1 MLIPPALRERGID
14 RVHAWSIP
22 MTTRFRRI
30 TERDGLL
37 LHGPEGWAEFSPF
50 WDYDAAESTAWLRAA
65 LEDATTPRPAPRRE
79 EVEVNATI
87 PVLPPVLAARIATV
101 GGARTAKV
109 KVADPGSDLASDAQR
124 LEAVRDAMGPD
135 ARIRI
140 DANAAWTYD
149 EALEALPVLDRAAGG
164 LEYAEQ
170 PCAALEDLAALRRAL
185 DIPVAADESV
195 RRAEDPLRV
204 ARAEAAD
211 LLVMKVQPLGGVT
224 RCLELAEEAGLPVVV
239 SSALESSIGLGAGLA
254 LAALSGRF
262 ASFRGYIKFAAAFL
276 GISFLLGGALIAV
289 FSLAGIEYSAAEGY
303 ILSSVPVG
311 IPLFFALVLTLA
323 SRFIAKKFISR
334 RVKNSVRCVI
344 YLGEKKVE
352 QFGFFDSGNRVYS
365 SGVPVSVISRAAASC
380 LVDENTLKESVK
392 VRTVAGERK
401 MKIFTADKIEIYN
414 GDEAHTIKCVKIGI
428 SPRGISR
435 AVLHPDLAEHE

>member
-37 LHGPEGWAEFSPF
+37 LRGPEGWAEFSPF

-140 DANAAWTYD
+140 DANAVWTYE

-185 DIPVAADESV
+185 DIPIAADESV

-211 LLVMKVQPLGGVT
+211 LLVMKVQPLGGIT

-254 LAALSGRF
+254 LAAALPELPHACGL
-262 ASFRGYIKFAAAFL
+262 ATAT
-276 GISFLLGGALIAV
+276 LLTGDLALQPLHATGGTL
-289 FSLAGIEYSAAEGY
+289 
-303 ILSSVPVG
+303 PVG
-311 IPLFFALVLTLA
+311 RTAPSEELLARHAADDALAARWEERLA
-323 SRFIAKKFISR
+323 A
-334 RVKNSVRCVI
+334 C
-344 YLGEKKVE
+344 
-352 QFGFFDSGNRVYS
+352 
-365 SGVPVSVISRAAASC
+365 AS
-380 LVDENTLKESVK
+380 LL
-392 VRTVAGERK
+392 
-401 MKIFTADKIEIYN
+401 
-414 GDEAHTIKCVKIGI
+414 
-428 SPRGISR
+428 
-435 AVLHPDLAEHE
+435 